1 VSLGSDILGPESS
14 AGSNRALRRALAW
27 YILWSLVVLGVVIFG
42 VVVISG
48 AIARSEATRDAER
61 TARAIASYIVTPLAT
76 KDFRA
81 AEPGAL
87 AAMQKAL
94 SARSQDGS
102 LAHVKVWADA
112 GGGKG
117 QVLYADEKP
126 IIGNTYDMESDEYA
140 LFGTGDI
147 LTNVSDLQKAENATE
162 RSAGEL
168 VEVYAGVI
176 DQTNQP
182 LLFEGYIST
191 AALQEDTAQLRRDLL
206 PLTLGALLVLFLA
219 TLPLA
224 ISLARRVDRA
234 QSERRRLL
242 NNAVESSDLERR
254 RIAQD
259 LHDGVIQ
266 DLAGVGI
273 SLSSISRQAG
283 EEAAWKG
290 QIDEA
295 GSIVRRD
302 VASLRTLMTDIYP
315 PDLDDR
321 GLAAAVR
328 ELLDQQALSNV
339 GVSLEVDEPLTPSP
353 TTARLAFRVIRESL
367 RNIVKHAKAE
377 HVKVILGQADGFLN
391 LEVIDDGV
399 GFDPDNATKEGH
411 LGLRLVQ
418 ETVADVGGRLTI
430 TSSPGNG
437 ARVEGALPL

>member
-1 VSLGSDILGPESS
+1 V
-14 AGSNRALRRALAW
+14 LAVV
-27 YILWSLVVLGVVIFG
+27 IVGVVL
-42 VVVISG
+42 ISG
-48 AIARSEATRDAER
+48 AIARAEAKRDAER

-76 KDFRA
+76 KDFRD
-81 AEPGAL
+81 AEPQALQAMQHAL
-87 AAMQKAL
+87 A
-94 SARSQDGS
+94 ARSQDGS

-112 GGGKG
+112 GGGQGK
-117 QVLYADEKP
+117 VLYADEAP
-126 IIGNTYDMESDEYA
+126 IIGNVYEMEADEYA

-176 DQTNQP
+176 DETGQP

-191 AALQEDTAQLRRDLL
+191 SALEEDTRQLRQDLL
-206 PLTLGALLVLFLA
+206 PLSVGALLVLFLA
-219 TLPLA
+219 SLPLA

-234 QSERRRLL
+234 QAERRRLL

-273 SLSSISRQAG
+273 SLSSMSRQV
-283 EEAAWKG
+283 EEDTRWKG
-290 QIDEA
+290 QLDEA
-295 GSIVRRD
+295 GTIVRRD

-315 PDLDDR
+315 PDLDVR
-321 GLAAAVR
+321 GLGEAVR
-328 ELLDQQALSNV
+328 ELLDQQALS
-339 GVSLEVDEPLTPSP
+339 GISITYEVDEPLTPTP

-367 RNIVKHAKAE
+367 RNVVKHARAE
-377 HVKVILGQADGFLN
+377 HLFVSLGQAGGFIH
-391 LEVIDDGV
+391 LEVRDDGV
-399 GFDPDNATKEGH
+399 GFDPNNATKEGH

-418 ETVADVGGRLTI
+418 ETVADAGGQLRI
-430 TSSPGNG
+430 DSAPGQG
-437 ARVEGALPL
+437 TRVDGSLPL

>member
-14 AGSNRALRRALAW
+14 TGTNRALRRALLW
-27 YILWSLVVLGVVIFG
+27 YILWSLVVLTAVIIG

-76 KDFRA
+76 KEFREA
-81 AEPGAL
+81 KPAAL

-126 IIGNTYDMESDEYA
+126 IIGNIYDMEADEYA

-147 LTNVSDLQKAENATE
+147 ITNVSDLQKAENVTE
-162 RSAGEL
+162 RAAGEL

-191 AALQEDTAQLRRDLL
+191 AALDEDTRQLRRDLL

-234 QSERRRLL
+234 QADRRRLL

-273 SLSSISRQAG
+273 SLSSMSRQLG
-283 EEAAWKG
+283 DEPQWKG
-290 QIDEA
+290 QLDEA

-321 GLAAAVR
+321 GLGEAVK
-328 ELLDQQALSNV
+328 ELLAQQALSDV
-339 GVSLEVDEPLTPSP
+339 FISYEVDEPLTPSP

-367 RNIVKHAKAE
+367 RNVVKHAKAQ
-377 HVKVILGQADGFLN
+377 HLLVKLHQADGFLH
-391 LEVIDDGV
+391 LEVADDGV
-399 GFDPDNATKEGH
+399 GFDPDHATKEGH

-418 ETVADVGGRLTI
+418 ETVADVGGTLTL
-430 TSSPGNG
+430 TSAPGRG
-437 ARVEGALPL
+437 TKVDGALPL

>member
-1 VSLGSDILGPESS
+1 MSFGSGTSGPE
-14 AGSNRALRRALAW
+14 ATGSNRALRRALAW
-27 YILWSLVVLGVVIFG
+27 YIVFSLLVLAVVIFG

-76 KDFRA
+76 KEFREA
-81 AEPGAL
+81 RPEAL
-87 AAMQKAL
+87 QAMQNAL
-94 SARSQDGS
+94 SARAQDGS

-112 GGGKG
+112 GGGNG
-117 QVLYADEKP
+117 QVLYADEKQ
-126 IIGNTYDMESDEYA
+126 IIGNVYEMEPDEYA

-147 LTNVSDLQKAENATE
+147 ITNVSDLQKAENATE

-176 DQTNQP
+176 DQVKKP

-191 AALQEDTAQLRRDLL
+191 ASLEEDTRQLRRDLL

-224 ISLARRVDRA
+224 VTLARRVDSA
-234 QSERRRLL
+234 QAERRRLL
-242 NNAVESSDLERR
+242 NNAIESSDLERR

-273 SLSSISRQAG
+273 SLSSMSRRSGAEDPLKDQL
-283 EEAAWKG
+283 
-290 QIDEA
+290 DEA
-295 GSIVRRD
+295 TGIVRRD

-321 GLAAAVR
+321 GLGEAVR
-328 ELLDQQALSNV
+328 ELLEQQGLS
-339 GVSLEVDEPLTPSP
+339 GVAITFDADEPLTPSP
-353 TTARLAFRVIRESL
+353 ISARLAFRVIRESL
-367 RNIVKHAKAE
+367 RNVVKHAYAE
-377 HVKVILGQADGFLN
+377 NVHVEVGQADGFLH
-391 LEVIDDGV
+391 LVVRDDGV
-399 GFDPDNATKEGH
+399 GFDPESTVEAGH
-411 LGLRLVQ
+411 YGLRLVQ
-418 ETVADVGGRLTI
+418 ETVADAGGRLTVDSAPGHG
-430 TSSPGNG
+430 TSVQGY
-437 ARVEGALPL
+437 LPL

>member
-1 VSLGSDILGPESS
+1 V
-14 AGSNRALRRALAW
+14 LRRSLAW
-27 YILWSLVVLGVVIFG
+27 YILWSAVVLAVVIVGVVL
-42 VVVISG
+42 ISG
-48 AIARSEATRDAER
+48 AIARAEAKRDAER

-76 KDFRA
+76 KDFRD
-81 AEPGAL
+81 AEPQALQAMQHAL
-87 AAMQKAL
+87 A
-94 SARSQDGS
+94 ARSQDGS

-112 GGGKG
+112 GGGQGK
-117 QVLYADEKP
+117 VLYADEAP
-126 IIGNTYDMESDEYA
+126 IIGNVYEMEADEYA

-176 DQTNQP
+176 DETGQP

-191 AALQEDTAQLRRDLL
+191 SALEEDTRQLRQDLL
-206 PLTLGALLVLFLA
+206 PLSVGALLVLFLA
-219 TLPLA
+219 SLPLA

-234 QSERRRLL
+234 QAERRRLL

-273 SLSSISRQAG
+273 SLSSMSRQV
-283 EEAAWKG
+283 EEDTRWKG
-290 QIDEA
+290 QLDEA
-295 GSIVRRD
+295 GTIVRRD

-315 PDLDDR
+315 PDLDVR
-321 GLAAAVR
+321 GLGEAVR
-328 ELLDQQALSNV
+328 ELLDQQALS
-339 GVSLEVDEPLTPSP
+339 GISITYEVDEPLTPTP

-367 RNIVKHAKAE
+367 RNVVKHARAE
-377 HVKVILGQADGFLN
+377 HLFVSLGQAGGFIH
-391 LEVIDDGV
+391 LEVRDDGV
-399 GFDPDNATKEGH
+399 GFDPNNATKEGH

-418 ETVADVGGRLTI
+418 ETVVDAGGQLRI
-430 TSSPGNG
+430 DSAPGQG
-437 ARVEGALPL
+437 TRVDGSLPL

>member
-1 VSLGSDILGPESS
+1 MSLGSDILGPESS

-27 YILWSLVVLGVVIFG
+27 YILWSALVLAVVIVGVVL
-42 VVVISG
+42 ISG

-76 KDFRA
+76 KEFRA
-81 AEPGAL
+81 AQPEAL
-87 AAMQKAL
+87 QAMQDAL

-102 LAHVKVWADA
+102 LAHVKVWADV

-117 QVLYADEKP
+117 QVLYADEP
-126 IIGNTYDMESDEYA
+126 QIIGNTYDMEGNEYG
-140 LFGTGDI
+140 LFGTGNI
-147 LTNVSDLQKAENATE
+147 ITSVSDLQKAENVSE

-168 VEVYAGVI
+168 VEVYAGII

-191 AALQEDTAQLRRDLL
+191 AALEDDTAQLRKDLL

-224 ISLARRVDRA
+224 ISLARRVDRQ

-242 NNAVESSDLERR
+242 KNAVDSSDLERR

-273 SLSSISRQAG
+273 SLSSMSRRLDAD
-283 EEAAWKG
+283 ADWKG
-290 QIDEA
+290 QLDEA

-302 VASLRTLMTDIYP
+302 VSSLRTLMTDIYP

-321 GLAAAVR
+321 GLAEAVR
-328 ELLDQQALSNV
+328 ELLEQQAFSHM
-339 GVSLEVDEPLTPSP
+339 GISLDVDEPLTPSP

-377 HVKVILGQADGFLN
+377 HVHVTLAQADGFLN
-391 LEVIDDGV
+391 LEVRDDGV
-399 GFDPDNATKEGH
+399 GFDPANSAKEGH

-418 ETVADVGGRLTI
+418 ETVADVGGRLTL

-437 ARVEGALPL
+437 AHVECSLPL

>member
-1 VSLGSDILGPESS
+1 VSVGSETSGPDS
-14 AGSNRALRRALAW
+14 ARGTNRVLRRSLAW
-27 YILWSLVVLGVVIFG
+27 YILWSAVVLAVVIVGVVL
-42 VVVISG
+42 ISG
-48 AIARSEATRDAER
+48 AIARAEAKRDAER

-76 KDFRA
+76 KDFRD
-81 AEPGAL
+81 AEPQALQAMQHAL
-87 AAMQKAL
+87 A
-94 SARSQDGS
+94 ARSQDGS

-112 GGGKG
+112 GGGQGK
-117 QVLYADEKP
+117 VLYADEAP
-126 IIGNTYDMESDEYA
+126 IIGNVYEMEADEYA

-176 DQTNQP
+176 DETGQP

-191 AALQEDTAQLRRDLL
+191 SALEEDTRQLRQDLL
-206 PLTLGALLVLFLA
+206 PLSVGALLVLFLA
-219 TLPLA
+219 SLPLA

-234 QSERRRLL
+234 QAERRRLL

-273 SLSSISRQAG
+273 SLSSMSRQV
-283 EEAAWKG
+283 EEDTRWKG
-290 QIDEA
+290 QLDEA
-295 GSIVRRD
+295 GTIVRRD

-315 PDLDDR
+315 PDLDVR
-321 GLAAAVR
+321 GLGEAVR
-328 ELLDQQALSNV
+328 ELLDQQALS
-339 GVSLEVDEPLTPSP
+339 GISITYEVDEPLTPTP

-367 RNIVKHAKAE
+367 RNVVKHARAE
-377 HVKVILGQADGFLN
+377 HLFVSLGQAGGFIH
-391 LEVIDDGV
+391 LEVRDDGV
-399 GFDPDNATKEGH
+399 GFDPNNATKEGH

-418 ETVADVGGRLTI
+418 ETVADAGGQLRI
-430 TSSPGNG
+430 DSAPGQG
-437 ARVEGALPL
+437 TRVDGSLPL

>member
-1 VSLGSDILGPESS
+1 VSVGSETTGPDS
-14 AGSNRALRRALAW
+14 ARGTNRVLRRSLAW
-27 YILWSLVVLGVVIFG
+27 YILWSAVVLAVVIVGVVL
-42 VVVISG
+42 ISG
-48 AIARSEATRDAER
+48 AIARAEAKRDAER

-76 KDFRA
+76 KDFRD
-81 AEPGAL
+81 AEPQALQAMQHAL
-87 AAMQKAL
+87 A
-94 SARSQDGS
+94 ARSQDGS

-112 GGGKG
+112 GGGQGK
-117 QVLYADEKP
+117 VLYADEAP
-126 IIGNTYDMESDEYA
+126 IIGNVYEMEADEYA

-176 DQTNQP
+176 DETGQP

-191 AALQEDTAQLRRDLL
+191 SALEEDTRQLRQDLL
-206 PLTLGALLVLFLA
+206 PLSVGALLVLFLA
-219 TLPLA
+219 SLPLA

-234 QSERRRLL
+234 QAERRRLL

-273 SLSSISRQAG
+273 SLSSMSRQV
-283 EEAAWKG
+283 EEDTRWKG
-290 QIDEA
+290 QLDEA
-295 GSIVRRD
+295 GTIVRRD

-315 PDLDDR
+315 PDLDVR
-321 GLAAAVR
+321 GLGEAVR
-328 ELLDQQALSNV
+328 ELLDQQALS
-339 GVSLEVDEPLTPSP
+339 GISITYEVDEPLTPTP

-367 RNIVKHAKAE
+367 RNVVKHARAE
-377 HVKVILGQADGFLN
+377 HLFVSLGQAGGFIH
-391 LEVIDDGV
+391 LEVRDDGV
-399 GFDPDNATKEGH
+399 GFDPNNATKEGH

-418 ETVADVGGRLTI
+418 ETVADAGGQLRI
-430 TSSPGNG
+430 DSAPGQG
-437 ARVEGALPL
+437 TRVDGSLPL

>member
-1 VSLGSDILGPESS
+1 V
-14 AGSNRALRRALAW
+14 LRRSLAW
-27 YILWSLVVLGVVIFG
+27 YILWSAVVLAVVIVGVVL
-42 VVVISG
+42 ISG
-48 AIARSEATRDAER
+48 AIARAEAKRDAER

-76 KDFRA
+76 KDFRD
-81 AEPGAL
+81 AEPQALQAMQHAL
-87 AAMQKAL
+87 A
-94 SARSQDGS
+94 ARSQDGS

-112 GGGKG
+112 GGGQGK
-117 QVLYADEKP
+117 VLYADEAP
-126 IIGNTYDMESDEYA
+126 IIGNVYEMEADEYA

-176 DQTNQP
+176 DETGQP

-191 AALQEDTAQLRRDLL
+191 SALEEDTRQLRQDLL
-206 PLTLGALLVLFLA
+206 PLSVGALLVLFLA
-219 TLPLA
+219 SLPLA

-234 QSERRRLL
+234 QAERRRLL

-273 SLSSISRQAG
+273 SLSSMSRQV
-283 EEAAWKG
+283 EEDTRWKG
-290 QIDEA
+290 QLDEA
-295 GSIVRRD
+295 GTIVRRD

-315 PDLDDR
+315 PDLDVR
-321 GLAAAVR
+321 GLGEAVR
-328 ELLDQQALSNV
+328 ELLDQQALS
-339 GVSLEVDEPLTPSP
+339 GISITYEVDEPLTPTP

-367 RNIVKHAKAE
+367 RNVVKHARAE
-377 HVKVILGQADGFLN
+377 HLFVSLGQAGGFIH
-391 LEVIDDGV
+391 LEVRDDGV
-399 GFDPDNATKEGH
+399 GFDPNNATKEGH

-418 ETVADVGGRLTI
+418 ETVADAGGQLRI
-430 TSSPGNG
+430 DSAPGQG
-437 ARVEGALPL
+437 TRVDGSLPL